1 MREKKLPTQKV
12 QERIKTHQKEK
23 KKFERERE
31 RERERV
37 ISFLCVRKIWIERE
51 REYQIYR
58 KKHGKKKNRWKVGGR
73 VMVRWEIME
82 RKKYIDGREKLEKV

>member
-1 MREKKLPTQKV
+1 MREKKLSTQKI

-23 KKFERERE
+23 KKFWE

>member
-1 MREKKLPTQKV
+1 MREKKLSTQKV

-37 ISFLCVRKIWIERE
+37 ISFLCVRKI
-51 REYQIYR
+51 
-58 KKHGKKKNRWKVGGR
+58 
-73 VMVRWEIME
+73 
-82 RKKYIDGREKLEKV
+82 

>member
-1 MREKKLPTQKV
+1 MREKKLSTQKI
-12 QERIKTHQKEK
+12 QERIKTHQKEQ
-23 KKFERERE
+23 KFFW
-31 RERERV
+31 ERERV